1 MKKALQTLILAGVLA
16 LGLGAIASPASA
28 TSQLKIDALGDSFT
42 SGYGA
47 DSEKWGAPNY
57 NVYDQSTR
65 IKDVNECHRSTTA
78 YPQVI
83 ANQLGA
89 DLNSAACAG
98 AETDNIIDTPQRTSP
113 PQIDVLRSDADI
125 VMLTAGGNP
134 SFMPLFECAAGQ
146 AQKCR
151 PSSAAYQNALADYTD
166 ESLGVR
172 LDATYQAI
180 KQKAPN
186 AQKYLAVGYI
196 PFMPRNALEIGT
208 CAAYISTVPNPG
220 EISELTMTNNMV
232 KAVNNVVKS
241 AAERNGFTY
250 IDLAGLV
257 NSYNSACGA
266 PGKTLAHAIRTDFLV
281 NEGGYNYSFHPTING
296 HKAMANAI
304 MTQAGLR

>member
-1 MKKALQTLILAGVLA
+1 MKKVLQILLVTGMAW
-16 LGLGAIASPASA
+16 LGMGFFATSASA
-28 TSQLKIDALGDSFT
+28 LKIDALGDSFT

-47 DSEKWGAPNY
+47 DSEKWGIPNY
-57 NVYDQSTR
+57 KVYDPTTR
-65 IKDVNECHRSTTA
+65 VKDVNECHRSTTS

-83 ANQLGA
+83 ANQLGG

-98 AETDNIIDTPQRTSP
+98 AETDHIIDTPQRTSA
-113 PQIDVLRSDADI
+113 PQIEVLRPDADI

-146 AQKCR
+146 ATKCR
-151 PSSAAYQNALADYTD
+151 PSSSAYQNALADFTD

-186 AQKYLAVGYI
+186 AQKYIAVGYI
-196 PFMPRNALEIGT
+196 PFMPRKPWDIGT
-208 CAAYISTVPNPG
+208 CAAYISTVPYPG

-232 KAVNNVVKS
+232 KAVNQVVKS

-250 IDLAGLV
+250 VDLSGLV
-257 NSYNSACGA
+257 TAHNHACGT
-266 PGKTLAHAIRTDFLV
+266 PGHTLAHAIRTDFLT
-281 NEGGYNYSFHPTING
+281 NEGGYNYSFHPTISG
-296 HKAMANAI
+296 HRAMANAI
-304 MTQAGLR
+304 ISQAGL